1 MMKSRQKMLILF
13 MILNSRMCICV
24 FFFSTHCFSSCGVAE
39 RFERREAARRRE
51 NPIYWQGR

>member
-1 MMKSRQKMLILF
+1 MLILF
-13 MILNSRMCICV
+13 MILNSRMCI
-24 FFFSTHCFSSCGVAE
+24 FLFIFSQRTIFSSCGVAE